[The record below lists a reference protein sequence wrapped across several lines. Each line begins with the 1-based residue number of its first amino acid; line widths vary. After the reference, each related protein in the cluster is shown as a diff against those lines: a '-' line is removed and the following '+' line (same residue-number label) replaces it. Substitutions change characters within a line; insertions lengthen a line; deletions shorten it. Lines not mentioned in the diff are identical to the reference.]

1 MTERKRM
8 MSNGLAFAEEKDM
21 KQLRKKASQGWLLK
35 RFRGLGYEFE
45 KGTPEDVVFTID
57 YQDVRGNEKEEY
69 IEMFEMAG
77 WTYVCSSQEMHIFKA
92 KHGTKPIYSDAET
105 EKGKYV
111 RLQAVCKMPAL
122 ISVMFTI
129 ITFIIFMLTEETVST
144 IFSYVFSFSFIVTLP
159 LVFTYGAATYRMIR
173 KRGQIFS

>member
-21 KQLRKKASQGWLLK
+21 KQLRKKASQGWILK

-122 ISVMFTI
+122 ISVMFT
-129 ITFIIFMLTEETVST
+129 TVALIIFLITEGTRST
-144 IFSYVFSFSFIVTLP
+144 TFSYIFSSLFIVALP
-159 LVFTYGAATYRMIR
+159 LVCTYGAATYRMLR
-173 KRGQIFS
+173 KREQMIS